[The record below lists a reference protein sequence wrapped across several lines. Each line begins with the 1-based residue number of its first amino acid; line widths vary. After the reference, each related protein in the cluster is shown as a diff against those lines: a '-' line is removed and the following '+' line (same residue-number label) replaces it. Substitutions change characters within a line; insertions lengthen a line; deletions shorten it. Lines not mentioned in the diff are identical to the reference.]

1 MTEKEARQFINL
13 DQFDSIEEAVEE
25 LVFPI
30 KSFLLTSPILKK
42 TFFSKLKKLALI
54 SEASESIKGASTK
67 NNEKIK
73 PIFIPHK
80 EILSTFIAYE
90 QAISKHY
97 LAISSTNE
105 PREIMESCEQLLH
118 THSTY
123 VAFWNEC
130 QLNTPSGILLSKPL
144 DRMAFYSELNNL
156 HVKNIRTIA
165 EIIKS
170 ESELS
175 HDFKIEVER
184 IRQSMT

>member
-1 MTEKEARQFINL
+1 MTEKEARQIINL

-25 LVFPI
+25 QVFPI

-54 SEASESIKGASTK
+54 SEALEAIKGESTK

-80 EILSTFIAYE
+80 ESLSTFIAYE

-97 LAISSTNE
+97 LAVTSTNE
-105 PREIMESCEQLLH
+105 PRELIVRCEQLLD
-118 THSTY
+118 THAVY
-123 VAFWNEC
+123 VSFWNEC
-130 QLNTPSGILLSKPL
+130 QLSTPSGLLLSKPL
-144 DRMAFYSELNNL
+144 DRMVFYSELKNL

-170 ESELS
+170 EGELS

>member
-1 MTEKEARQFINL
+1 MTENEARKFINL
-13 DQFDSIEEAVEE
+13 NQFDTIEEAVEE
-25 LVFPI
+25 LVFAI

-42 TFFSKLKKLALI
+42 TFLSKHKKLALI
-54 SEASESIKGASTK
+54 SEALEAIKGESTK

-73 PIFIPHK
+73 PIFIPHI
-80 EILSTFIAYE
+80 EILSTFIEYE

-105 PREIMESCEQLLH
+105 PRELMLSCEQLLH
-118 THSTY
+118 THATY
-123 VAFWNEC
+123 VAYWNEC
-130 QLNTPSGILLSKPL
+130 QLTTLGVILLSKPM
-144 DRMAFYSELNNL
+144 DRMVFYSELKNL

-165 EIIKS
+165 ELIKS

-175 HDFKIEVER
+175 NDFKIEVER

>member
-97 LAISSTNE
+97 LAVSSTNE

-118 THSTY
+118 THATY
-123 VAFWNEC
+123 VTFWNEC
-130 QLNTPSGILLSKPL
+130 QLSTPSGILLSKPL
-144 DRMAFYSELNNL
+144 DRMIFYSELKNL

-165 EIIKS
+165 EIIKN
-170 ESELS
+170 EGELS

-184 IRQSMT
+184 IRQTMT

>member
-1 MTEKEARQFINL
+1 MTEKEARQFVNL
-13 DQFDSIEEAVEE
+13 DQFDSIEDAVEE

-42 TFFSKLKKLALI
+42 TFFSKLKKLAL
-54 SEASESIKGASTK
+54 EAIKGASTK

-97 LAISSTNE
+97 LTLSSTNE
-105 PREIMESCEQLLH
+105 PHELMISCEQLLH
-118 THSTY
+118 THATY
-123 VAFWNEC
+123 VSFWNEC
-130 QLNTPSGILLSKPL
+130 QLTTPSGMLLSKPL
-144 DRMAFYSELNNL
+144 DRMVFYSELKNL

-165 EIIKS
+165 EIIKN
-170 ESELS
+170 EGELS
-175 HDFKIEVER
+175 NDFKIEVER
-184 IRQSMT
+184 IRQSMN

>member
-1 MTEKEARQFINL
+1 MTEKEARQIINL

-25 LVFPI
+25 QVFPI

-54 SEASESIKGASTK
+54 SEALEAIKGESTK

-80 EILSTFIAYE
+80 ESLSTFIAYE

-97 LAISSTNE
+97 LAVTSTNE
-105 PREIMESCEQLLH
+105 PRELIVRCEQLLD
-118 THSTY
+118 THAVY
-123 VAFWNEC
+123 VSFWNEC
-130 QLNTPSGILLSKPL
+130 QLSTPSGLLLSKPL
-144 DRMAFYSELNNL
+144 DRMVFYSELKNL
-156 HVKNIRTIA
+156 HVKNIRTVA

-170 ESELS
+170 EGALS
-175 HDFKIEVER
+175 NDFKIEVER

>member
-1 MTEKEARQFINL
+1 MTENEARKFINL

-42 TFFSKLKKLALI
+42 TFLSKHKKLALI
-54 SEASESIKGASTK
+54 SEALEAIKGESIK

-80 EILSTFIAYE
+80 EILSTFIEYE

-105 PREIMESCEQLLH
+105 PSELMLSCEQLLH
-118 THSTY
+118 THATY
-123 VAFWNEC
+123 VAYWNEC
-130 QLNTPSGILLSKPL
+130 QLTTLGVILLSKPM
-144 DRMAFYSELNNL
+144 DRMVFYSELKNL

-165 EIIKS
+165 ELIKS

-175 HDFKIEVER
+175 NDFKIEVER

>member
-25 LVFPI
+25 QVFPI
-30 KSFLLTSPILKK
+30 KSFLLTAPILKK
-42 TFFSKLKKLALI
+42 TFLSKLKKLYLI
-54 SEASESIKGASTK
+54 SEASETIKGVPSK
-67 NNEKIK
+67 KNEKIK
-73 PIFIPHK
+73 PIFIPQK
-80 EILSTFIAYE
+80 EILPTFIGYE

-97 LAISSTNE
+97 LAVSSANE
-105 PREIMESCEQLLH
+105 PKEIMFMCEQLLD
-118 THSTY
+118 THAVY
-123 VAFWNEC
+123 VSFWDEC
-130 QLNTPSGILLSKPL
+130 QLSTPSGLLLSKPL
-144 DRMAFYSELNNL
+144 DRMVFYSELKNL

-170 ESELS
+170 EGELS

>member
-67 NNEKIK
+67 KNEKINS
-73 PIFIPHK
+73 IFIPHK
-80 EILSTFIAYE
+80 EILSTFMAYE

-97 LAISSTNE
+97 LAVSSTNE

-118 THSTY
+118 THATY
-123 VAFWNEC
+123 VTFWNEC
-130 QLNTPSGILLSKPL
+130 QLSTPSGILLSKPL
-144 DRMAFYSELNNL
+144 DRMIFYSELKNL

-165 EIIKS
+165 EIIKN
-170 ESELS
+170 EGELS

-184 IRQSMT
+184 IRQTMT

>member
-54 SEASESIKGASTK
+54 SEALETFKGGSTK
-67 NNEKIK
+67 NNEKIE

-80 EILSTFIAYE
+80 EILSTFVEYE

-118 THSTY
+118 THSKY

-144 DRMAFYSELNNL
+144 DRMVFYSELKNL

-165 EIIKS
+165 AIIKN
-170 ESELS
+170 EGELS

>member
-54 SEASESIKGASTK
+54 SEASEAIQGAATK
-67 NNEKIK
+67 NNEKIN
-73 PIFIPHK
+73 PIFIPQK
-80 EILSTFIAYE
+80 EILSTFMAYE

-97 LAISSTNE
+97 LAVSSTIE
-105 PREIMESCEQLLH
+105 PRELMVKCEGLLQ
-118 THSTY
+118 THATY

-130 QLNTPSGILLSKPL
+130 QLTTPSGMLLSKPL
-144 DRMAFYSELNNL
+144 DRMVFYSELKNL

-175 HDFKIEVER
+175 NDFKIEVER

>member
-1 MTEKEARQFINL
+1 MTEKEARQFVNL
-13 DQFDSIEEAVEE
+13 DQFDSLEDAVEE
-25 LVFPI
+25 LIFPI

-54 SEASESIKGASTK
+54 SQACEAIKGLSTK
-67 NNEKIK
+67 YNEKIK
-73 PIFIPHK
+73 PIFIPQK

-97 LAISSTNE
+97 LALSSSNE
-105 PREIMESCEQLLH
+105 PHELMLNCEQLLH
-118 THSTY
+118 THATY
-123 VAFWNEC
+123 VSFWNEC
-130 QLNTPSGILLSKPL
+130 QLTTPSGMLLSKPL
-144 DRMAFYSELNNL
+144 DRMVFYSELKNL

-170 ESELS
+170 QSELS

>member
-54 SEASESIKGASTK
+54 SEACEAIKGESTK

-73 PIFIPHK
+73 PIFIPQK
-80 EILSTFIAYE
+80 EILSTFMAYE

-97 LAISSTNE
+97 LAVSSTNE
-105 PREIMESCEQLLH
+105 PRELMVRCEQLLH
-118 THSTY
+118 THATY

-130 QLNTPSGILLSKPL
+130 QLTTPSGLLLSKPL
-144 DRMAFYSELNNL
+144 DRMVFYFELKNL

>member
-97 LAISSTNE
+97 LAVSSTNE

-118 THSTY
+118 THATY
-123 VAFWNEC
+123 VTFWNEC
-130 QLNTPSGILLSKPL
+130 QLSTPSGILLSKPL
-144 DRMAFYSELNNL
+144 DRMIFYSELKNL

-165 EIIKS
+165 EIIKN
-170 ESELS
+170 EGELS

>member
-42 TFFSKLKKLALI
+42 TFLSKHKKLALI
-54 SEASESIKGASTK
+54 SEACEAIKGESTK

-73 PIFIPHK
+73 PIFIPQK
-80 EILSTFIAYE
+80 EILSTFMAYE

-97 LAISSTNE
+97 LAVSSTNE
-105 PREIMESCEQLLH
+105 PREIMESCEQLLQ
-118 THSTY
+118 THATY

-130 QLNTPSGILLSKPL
+130 RLTTPSGMLLSKPL
-144 DRMAFYSELNNL
+144 DRMTFYSELKNL

-165 EIIKS
+165 EIIKN
-170 ESELS
+170 EGELS
-175 HDFKIEVER
+175 NDFKIEVER
-184 IRQSMT
+184 IRQSMN

>member
-67 NNEKIK
+67 NDEKIK

-97 LAISSTNE
+97 LAVSSTNE

-118 THSTY
+118 THATY
-123 VAFWNEC
+123 VTFWNEC
-130 QLNTPSGILLSKPL
+130 QLSTPSGILLSKPL
-144 DRMAFYSELNNL
+144 DRMVFYSELKNL

-165 EIIKS
+165 EIIKN
-170 ESELS
+170 EGELS

>member
-42 TFFSKLKKLALI
+42 TFFSKLKKLAHI
-54 SEASESIKGASTK
+54 SEACEAIKGESTK
-67 NNEKIK
+67 NNEKIE

-80 EILSTFIAYE
+80 EILSTFVEYE

-118 THSTY
+118 THATY

-184 IRQSMT
+184 VRQSMT

>member
-42 TFFSKLKKLALI
+42 TFFSKLKKLAHI
-54 SEASESIKGASTK
+54 SEACEAIKGESTK

-80 EILSTFIAYE
+80 EILSTFVEYE

-118 THSTY
+118 THATY

-144 DRMAFYSELNNL
+144 DRMVFYSELNNL

-165 EIIKS
+165 AIIKS

>member
-1 MTEKEARQFINL
+1 MTEKEAQQFINL
-13 DQFDSIEEAVEE
+13 NQFDSIEEAVEE

-30 KSFLLTSPILKK
+30 KSFLLTSPILEK
-42 TFFSKLKKLALI
+42 TFFGKLKKLALI
-54 SEASESIKGASTK
+54 SEACEAIKGASTK

-97 LAISSTNE
+97 LAISSNNE
-105 PREIMESCEQLLH
+105 PRELIVRCEQLLH
-118 THSTY
+118 THATY

-130 QLNTPSGILLSKPL
+130 QLTTPSGLLLSKPM
-144 DRMAFYSELNNL
+144 DRMAFYSELKNL

-175 HDFKIEVER
+175 NDFKIEVER

>member
-97 LAISSTNE
+97 LAVSSTNE

-118 THSTY
+118 THATY
-123 VAFWNEC
+123 VTFWNEC
-130 QLNTPSGILLSKPL
+130 QLSTPSGILLSKPL
-144 DRMAFYSELNNL
+144 DRMIFYSESKNL

-165 EIIKS
+165 EIIKN
-170 ESELS
+170 EGELS

>member
-1 MTEKEARQFINL
+1 MTEKEARQFVNL

-54 SEASESIKGASTK
+54 SEVLETFKGPSTK
-67 NNEKIK
+67 NNVKIE

-80 EILSTFIAYE
+80 EILSTFITYK

-97 LAISSTNE
+97 LAISSTNQ
-105 PREIMESCEQLLH
+105 PRELMARCEQLLH
-118 THSTY
+118 THETY
-123 VAFWNEC
+123 VAFWNKC
-130 QLNTPSGILLSKPL
+130 QLSTPSGMLLSKPM
-144 DRMAFYSELNNL
+144 DRMVFYSELKDL
-156 HVKNIRTIA
+156 HSKNIRTIE
-165 EIIKS
+165 EIIEN

-175 HDFKIEVER
+175 NDFKIEVER
-184 IRQSMT
+184 IRQSMN

>member
-1 MTEKEARQFINL
+1 MTEKEARQFVNL

-54 SEASESIKGASTK
+54 SEALETFKGASY

-73 PIFIPHK
+73 PVFIPHK
-80 EILSTFIAYE
+80 EMLSTFITYE
-90 QAISKHY
+90 QAISKHH
-97 LAISSTNE
+97 LAISSANE
-105 PREIMESCEQLLH
+105 PRELIIRCEQLLH
-118 THSTY
+118 THATY
-123 VAFWNEC
+123 VACWNEC
-130 QLNTPSGILLSKPL
+130 RLTTPSGLLLSKPL

-165 EIIKS
+165 AIIKS

>member
-54 SEASESIKGASTK
+54 SEALETFKGASTK

-97 LAISSTNE
+97 LAVSSTNE

-130 QLNTPSGILLSKPL
+130 QLSTPSGILLSKPL
-144 DRMAFYSELNNL
+144 DRMIFYSELKNL

-165 EIIKS
+165 EIIKN
-170 ESELS
+170 EGELS

>member
-1 MTEKEARQFINL
+1 MTEKEAYLLINL

-54 SEASESIKGASTK
+54 SEALETIKGASF

-105 PREIMESCEQLLH
+105 PRELIVRCEQLLH
-118 THSTY
+118 THTTY
-123 VAFWNEC
+123 VAFWNQC
-130 QLNTPSGILLSKPL
+130 QLTTPSGMLLSKPL
-144 DRMAFYSELNNL
+144 DRMVFYSELKNL

-170 ESELS
+170 EGELS
-175 HDFKIEVER
+175 NDFKIEVER

>member
-1 MTEKEARQFINL
+1 MTEKEARQFVNL

-30 KSFLLTSPILKK
+30 KSFLLTSPILKI

-54 SEASESIKGASTK
+54 SEALETFKGASF
-67 NNEKIK
+67 NNEKIE
-73 PIFIPHK
+73 PVFIPHK

-97 LAISSTNE
+97 LAISSTDE
-105 PREIMESCEQLLH
+105 PRELIVRCEQLLH
-118 THSTY
+118 THATY
-123 VAFWNEC
+123 VACWNEC
-130 QLNTPSGILLSKPL
+130 RLTTPSGMLLSKPL
-144 DRMAFYSELNNL
+144 DRMVFYSELKYL

-170 ESELS
+170 EGELS
-175 HDFKIEVER
+175 NDFKIEVER

>member
-13 DQFDSIEEAVEE
+13 NQFDSMEEAVEE

-42 TFFSKLKKLALI
+42 TFLSKLKKLALI
-54 SEASESIKGASTK
+54 SEALEAIKGVSTK
-67 NNEKIK
+67 NNENIK

-80 EILSTFIAYE
+80 ESLSTFIAYE

-97 LAISSTNE
+97 LAVSSTNE
-105 PREIMESCEQLLH
+105 PSELMVRCAQLLH

-130 QLNTPSGILLSKPL
+130 QLTTPSGMLLSKPL

-156 HVKNIRTIA
+156 HLKNIRTIA

-170 ESELS
+170 EGELS
-175 HDFKIEVER
+175 NDFKIEVER

>member
-13 DQFDSIEEAVEE
+13 DQFDSMEEAVEE

-30 KSFLLTSPILKK
+30 KSFLLTAPILKK

-54 SEASESIKGASTK
+54 SEALEAINGASTK

-80 EILSTFIAYE
+80 ESLSTFIAYE

-97 LAISSTNE
+97 LAVSSTNE
-105 PREIMESCEQLLH
+105 PSELMVRCNQLLH

-130 QLNTPSGILLSKPL
+130 QLNTPSGLLLSKPL
-144 DRMAFYSELNNL
+144 DRMVFYSELKNL
-156 HVKNIRTIA
+156 QVKNIRTIA

-170 ESELS
+170 EGELS
-175 HDFKIEVER
+175 NDFKIEVER

>member
-54 SEASESIKGASTK
+54 SEALETFKGGSTK
-67 NNEKIK
+67 NNEKIE

-80 EILSTFIAYE
+80 EILSTFVEYE

-118 THSTY
+118 THATY

-184 IRQSMT
+184 VRQSMT

>member
-42 TFFSKLKKLALI
+42 TFFSKLKKLAHI
-54 SEASESIKGASTK
+54 SEACEAIKGESTK

-80 EILSTFIAYE
+80 EILSTFVEYE

-118 THSTY
+118 THATY

-144 DRMAFYSELNNL
+144 DRMVFYSELNNL

-165 EIIKS
+165 AIIKN

>member
-1 MTEKEARQFINL
+1 MTEKEARHFVNL

-54 SEASESIKGASTK
+54 SEALETFKGASTK
-67 NNEKIK
+67 NNEKIE
-73 PIFIPHK
+73 PVFIPHK
-80 EILSTFIAYE
+80 EMLSTFIAYE

-97 LAISSTNE
+97 LAISSSNE
-105 PREIMESCEQLLH
+105 PRELIVRCEQLLH
-118 THSTY
+118 THATY

-130 QLNTPSGILLSKPL
+130 RLTTPSGLLLSKPL
-144 DRMAFYSELNNL
+144 DRMVFYSELNNL

-165 EIIKS
+165 EIIKN
-170 ESELS
+170 EGELS

>member
-1 MTEKEARQFINL
+1 MTEKEARQFVNL

-42 TFFSKLKKLALI
+42 TFFSKLENLALI
-54 SEASESIKGASTK
+54 SEVLETFKGPSTK
-67 NNEKIK
+67 NKEKIE

-90 QAISKHY
+90 LAISKHY
-97 LAISSTNE
+97 LAVTSTNE
-105 PREIMESCEQLLH
+105 PRELMVRCEQLLH
-118 THSTY
+118 THGTY
-123 VAFWNEC
+123 VSFWNEC
-130 QLNTPSGILLSKPL
+130 QLTTPSGILLSKPL
-144 DRMAFYSELNNL
+144 DRMVFYSELINL
-156 HVKNIRTIA
+156 QVKNIRTIA
-165 EIIKS
+165 DLINN

-175 HDFKIEVER
+175 NDFKIEVER

>member
-67 NNEKIK
+67 NDEKIK

-97 LAISSTNE
+97 LAVSSTNE

-118 THSTY
+118 THATY
-123 VAFWNEC
+123 VTFWNEC
-130 QLNTPSGILLSKPL
+130 QLSTPSGILLSKPL
-144 DRMAFYSELNNL
+144 DRMIFYSELKNL

-165 EIIKS
+165 EIIKN
-170 ESELS
+170 EGELS

-184 IRQSMT
+184 IRQTMT